1 MFDPLGLPWHV
12 HPPWHVLRIP
22 CPRLLGKPRTLLGN
36 SAARPIRS
44 MWPVRT
50 AVTPTT
56 LGRSQVGPP
65 AIEMDRRSWRGCGVG
80 IERPLTRRS
89 SRSWL
94 RRVSIR
100 SLWTQ
105 CSRLP
110 GPPLLQTRPGMRRS
124 VSSCLGVHQG
134 CMSVIRP
141 FPLGPGRKDAT
152 PHFLRTI
159 SAIPRRSISRDVST
173 GCSSCFSPTHRL
185 RSFVR
190 QQGATSITWR
200 SQKPMK

>member
-1 MFDPLGLPWHV
+1 MFDPFGLPWHV
-12 HPPWHVLRIP
+12 PPSWHVLRIP
-22 CPRLLGKPRTLLGN
+22 CPRLLGKLRARLGN
-36 SAARPIRS
+36 SAARLIRF
-44 MWPVRT
+44 MRPVRT

-56 LGRSQVGPP
+56 PGRSQVGPP

-124 VSSCLGVHQG
+124 VSSCLGVRQG

-141 FPLGPGRKDAT
+141 FPLGPGRRDAT
-152 PHFLRTI
+152 PHSLRTI
-159 SAIPRRSISRDVST
+159 SGIPRRSKPPDVST
-173 GCSSCFSPTHRL
+173 EC
-185 RSFVR
+185 
-190 QQGATSITWR
+190 
-200 SQKPMK
+200 